1 MGEGRFLHIH
11 EQVADHLRGEL
22 YGGRWTGVMPGRNQL
37 VKLLEVSGKTID
49 LALQQLE
56 AEGLLVGQ
64 GVGKKR
70 RIVLSEGKIRP
81 PSLRIQIMTYE
92 RKDVGREYELEL
104 KYRLEES
111 GHIVDFADKTLQE
124 LGMKVDRVARFVN
137 KTPADAW
144 VVCAGS
150 QEVLK
155 WFSEQPLKVF
165 ALFGR
170 RSGLPIAG
178 TSPRKIPAMEE
189 AVDELV
195 AKGHQRIVM
204 MVREERRKP
213 HPALYEQG
221 FLDRLAHHGIEPS
234 AYNLPDWTDDKEDFH
249 RCIDSLF
256 QVMPP
261 TAMIVSEPQLFI
273 PAMQRLARRGIFAPD
288 HVSLIC
294 DDPDP
299 NFSWCD
305 PAIAHIRWDPA
316 PMFRRIVQWAH
327 HVAQGREDMK
337 QNTFLAHFVRGG
349 TIGPAPEG
357 SSGDIRI

>member
-1 MGEGRFLHIH
+1 MNPGRFLHIH
-11 EQVADHLRGEL
+11 EQVAEYLRSEL
-22 YGGRWTGVMPGRNQL
+22 YGGRWTGAMPGRNQL
-37 VKLLEVSGKTID
+37 VKILEVSGKTVD

-56 AEGLLVGQ
+56 AEGLLEAQ
-64 GVGKKR
+64 GMGKKR
-70 RIVLSEGKIRP
+70 RIVLEEGMIKP
-81 PSLRIQIMTYE
+81 PALRIQIMTYE
-92 RKDVGREYELEL
+92 KKDVGREYELEL
-104 KYRLEES
+104 KYRLEEG
-111 GHIVDFADKTLQE
+111 GHQVSFADKTLLE
-124 LGMKVDRVARFVN
+124 LGMKVDRVARFVR

-150 QEVLK
+150 YEVLE
-155 WFSEQPLKVF
+155 WFSRQPLKVF

-178 TSPRKIPAMEE
+178 TSPRKIPAVEQ

-195 AKGHQRIVM
+195 NFGHQRIAM

-213 HPALYEQG
+213 HPALYEQA
-221 FLDRLAHHGIEPS
+221 FLDRLSHHGIDPS
-234 AYNLPDWTDDKEDFH
+234 PYNLPDWQDNKEDFH
-249 RCIDSLF
+249 RCLDSLF
-256 QVMPP
+256 QVTPP
-261 TAMIVSEPQLFI
+261 TALIVSEPQLFV
-273 PAMQRLARRGIFAPD
+273 PAMQHLARRGIHAPD

-316 PMFRRIVQWAH
+316 PLMRRVVQWANH
-327 HVAQGREDMK
+327 MAQGREDMK
-337 QNTFLAHFVRGG
+337 QNTFLAHFIRGG

-357 SSGDIRI
+357 A